1 MSRRITAVT
10 ASLAAGLPLI
20 WRTGASSDGSNIAPG
35 SKYFI
40 PPAASTKTLSSSV
53 VSTACNEGSWGCN
66 TSLFWELPW
75 GVARYL
81 PGAPVHAEAE
91 APLPVPSLEAAYQLS
106 LLHPMLSYMIETA
119 VPGGSRLTPR
129 MLHALEAAAVAG
141 FENGAD
147 LTQVVTLA
155 WALAWAGHEP
165 GHRYIQ
171 LLQAASSG
179 SPPGLP
185 MQRLGAAHRAV
196 LLWCTAMHGALPPTV
211 WESGLCAVAAS
222 GVKAMDECTLLYLL
236 HAALLYGADVAPSG
250 RRTAVAAG
258 PGSTV
263 SPTSPAAA
271 SAASPACQPR
281 ATREEVLAAA
291 APLGRKALEK
301 LAAAYGEYVPLHPAI
316 EGPYMALLYILEQL
330 ATSSAGLGGRG
341 KGSSGPL
348 AAAAEWAPPGAA
360 EQAAAILSTPKELAR
375 IKRDLLYHW
384 RGDQLVD
391 EVQRVRNEL
400 VHLLT
405 RRMGLTVAQPDDVD
419 VAVPSRWL
427 AIYVRSSGSGGR
439 GGDAV
444 GDWAENVLGKG
455 GRDLSAMQELEAASR
470 EALDVLL
477 RDRFAP
483 QIRMPSAAVTGSN
496 FISRKSQPTH
506 QQHWHQNQHQQDGV
520 GLATSGAGPRGM
532 WIARVRQLRRLGWRV
547 VVVDVETWRAIS
559 NDAERE
565 AYLQRLLR
573 GRE

>member
-10 ASLAAGLPLI
+10 ASLAAGLPLV
-20 WRTGASSDGSNIAPG
+20 WDTRTSSDGSNIAPG
-35 SKYFI
+35 SKYSI
-40 PPAASTKTLSSSV
+40 SAAASTPTLFSSV
-53 VSTACNEGSWGCN
+53 VTTACNEGSLGCN
-66 TSLFWELPW
+66 TCLFRALPF

-81 PGAPVHAEAE
+81 PGAPVHATAE

-106 LLHPMLSYMIETA
+106 LLHPMLSYMTETA
-119 VPGGSRLTPR
+119 VPGGSSLTPR
-129 MLHALEAAAVAG
+129 MLHALEAATVAG
-141 FENGAD
+141 FESGAD

-171 LLQAASSG
+171 LLQAAASG
-179 SPPGLP
+179 SPPGAP
-185 MQRLGAAHRAV
+185 TQRPGAAHRAV
-196 LLWCTAMHGALPPTV
+196 LLWCAAMHGALPPTV
-211 WESGLCAVAAS
+211 WESGLRAVAAS

-236 HAALLYGADVAPSG
+236 HAALLYGADVAPPG
-250 RRTAVAAG
+250 RRTAAAAG

-316 EGPYMALLYILEQL
+316 EGPYMALLYILEQI
-330 ATSSAGLGGRG
+330 ATSSADTGGMG
-341 KGSSGPL
+341 KGSS
-348 AAAAEWAPPGAA
+348 AAAEWAPPGAA

-391 EVQRVRNEL
+391 EVQRVRNQL
-400 VHLLT
+400 VYLLT

-427 AIYVRSSGSGGR
+427 AIYVRSSGSGSG
-439 GGDAV
+439 GGD
-444 GDWAENVLGKG
+444 GAENMLGKG
-455 GRDLSAMQELEAASR
+455 ARDLSAMQELEAASR
-470 EALDVLL
+470 EAVDVLL

-483 QIRMPSAAVTGSN
+483 QIRVPSAAAVGLNS
-496 FISRKSQPTH
+496 ISREAQPTH
-506 QQHWHQNQHQQDGV
+506 QQHWHQHQHQQDGV
-520 GLATSGAGPRGM
+520 GLATTGAGPTGM
-532 WIARVRQLRRLGWRV
+532 WMARVRQLRRLGWRV

-559 NDAERE
+559 NDTERG